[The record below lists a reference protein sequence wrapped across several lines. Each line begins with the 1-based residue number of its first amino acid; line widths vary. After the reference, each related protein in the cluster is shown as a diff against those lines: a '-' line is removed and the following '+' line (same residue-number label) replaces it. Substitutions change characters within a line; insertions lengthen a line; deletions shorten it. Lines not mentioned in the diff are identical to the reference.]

1 MWGRNAGVCLLAV
14 YQARKQ
20 RTDIAQG
27 CATVRAGKGFPILL
41 CVYIQSVITAHAS
54 GKSCVFYP
62 DQTGL
67 SPQSLKMKTFLTLY
81 YKIDFL
87 SPFHSDNRMK
97 NTFSSDL
104 TPSAL

>member
-1 MWGRNAGVCLLAV
+1 MWGRNAGVWLLAV